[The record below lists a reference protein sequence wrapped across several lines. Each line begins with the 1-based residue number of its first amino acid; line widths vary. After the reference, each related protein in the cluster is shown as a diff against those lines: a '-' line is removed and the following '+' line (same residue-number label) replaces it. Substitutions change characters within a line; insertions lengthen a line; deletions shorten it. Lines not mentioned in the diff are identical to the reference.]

1 MTISSTTN
9 RVSYSGNGATTAFA
23 FSYPFQAQS
32 DLKVLLVLLSTG
44 VETLQT
50 ITTHYTISGT
60 TTNGVY
66 ASGGTVNMLTAPSSL
81 YKVVIYREPAL
92 TQTIDLVEN
101 GSLPA
106 ETLEQGLDKA
116 ILIAQRIDERVE
128 RSITLPEG
136 FTATFDMNLPSDINT
151 ANALLVVNA
160 TGDGWDVG
168 PTTTDLENAEDN
180 AAEAEASALA
190 AAASAASAA
199 TSASNAAT
207 YAAASA
213 WNDVAY
219 KTSADSPINISD
231 SDAGTLF
238 AIDCTSGNV
247 VVNLPSI
254 AVLSLTGPWTIG
266 FKKTD
271 SSSNTITINRD
282 GTDTIDG
289 ASSKV
294 LSRQYSGT
302 NLIPDLDGSP
312 DNWTAMTFGE
322 FPISGAMVGD
332 TDTQTLTNK
341 TFGDALTFAEI
352 ATPSTPAS
360 GFGKTYFKSDG
371 KLYVLDDTGAETQVG
386 SGAGGINYLSTNPD
400 AESAVTGHSAYAD
413 AAATSPVD
421 MIGGSPNVTI
431 TRTTSSPRRGNAS
444 FLITKDAVNRQ
455 GEGVSVDFTIA
466 GADTYQML
474 EIFCEYLASA
484 SYVDDD
490 VRLYIYDV
498 TNATIIEPIGRDL
511 KANTL
516 GGKHYAYFQATN
528 STSYRFGFHI
538 SSTNAAAYTIQ
549 YDTISIG
556 PNQLAKGAIVTDWV
570 SSTPTVG
577 FTGGT
582 LSTSSMYSRRVGD
595 TGEIK
600 VALKWSSIFTGG
612 SATINLPSGW
622 VLNSSKFPGT
632 IASPDYIL
640 GRATLYDISAT
651 NPYFASVV
659 YNSTTSVI
667 LRPEI
672 TVGGNTFGAVGTS
685 AISTT
690 YPFTWANNDEV
701 FVEFTV
707 PVVGWSSSINIASE
721 ASNKVIAFKAS
732 LTGNASIGSAS
743 LTLVPFNT
751 VSSAVNN
758 GYDTAGAFDTTN
770 SRFVAPE
777 SGNYYFAAHLL
788 ANSNVTASAY
798 YTVSFRKNGTSRRA
812 FRWYFNDT
820 VGQWYGSATFSLIK
834 GDYIDIATIGDAAY
848 DILGSDGS
856 SAAIFEGF
864 KIQGNQTIGYDE
876 VVGARYSTDAGL
888 AVANGAQV
896 TVVFEDKIFDTHNA
910 YNTSTGEYTIPVAGM
925 YGYNYLT
932 TWGGTTGWAIGEA
945 SQTSL
950 QKNAVDYHVNDV
962 FPPTASST
970 TRVINAG
977 SDLINCAKGDVIRLQ
992 ITQNSGSSQN
1002 LVSTSTKNYFSI
1014 VRVK

>member
-219 KTSADSPINISD
+219 KTSADSPITISD

-289 ASSKV
+289 ASSKI

-322 FPISGAMVGD
+322 FPITGAMVGD

-466 GADTYQML
+466 SADTYQML

-570 SSTPTVG
+570 SRTPTVG

-612 SATINLPSGW
+612 AATINLPSGW
-622 VLNSSKFPGT
+622 VLDSSKFPGT

-672 TVGGNTFGAVGTS
+672 TIGGNTFGAIGTG

-707 PVVGWSSSINIASE
+707 PVVGWSSSINVASE
-721 ASNKVIAFKAS
+721 ASNSVIAFKARLSANQS
-732 LTGNASIGSAS
+732 LGGSLAKVTFDSVTGSTLGCYNRGGGFNTSTTRFEAPMSGTYVFNFVIISNTDLGSGSA
-743 LTLVPFNT
+743 
-751 VSSAVNN
+751 
-758 GYDTAGAFDTTN
+758 
-770 SRFVAPE
+770 
-777 SGNYYFAAHLL
+777 
-788 ANSNVTASAY
+788 
-798 YTVSFRKNGTSRRA
+798 YTSQIRKNSTSVKNFRMWADEATAQYNGT
-812 FRWYFNDT
+812 
-820 VGQWYGSATFSLIK
+820 ATIDLLK
-834 GDYIDIATIGDAAY
+834 GDYVEVYAAGDASWTAIGG
-848 DILGSDGS
+848 DTAD
-856 SAAIFEGF
+856 SAVFEGW
-864 KIQGNQTIGYDE
+864 IVQGNQTIGYDE
-876 VVGARYSTDAGL
+876 VVSANYTGAPPTGTLAGDNVDRL
-888 AVANGAQV
+888 V
-896 TVVFEDKIFDTHNA
+896 TFGTKVVDTHNA
-910 YNTSTGEYTIPVAGM
+910 YASGIYTIPVSGN
-925 YGYNYLT
+925 YNIAASLNM
-932 TWGGTTGWAIGEA
+932 GTST
-945 SQTSL
+945 
-950 QKNAVDYHVNDV
+950 
-962 FPPTASST
+962 SST
-970 TRVINAG
+970 VNQFTEISIFKNGAQTYANFSRFAVGIASATPAVSVN
-977 SDLINCAKGDVIRLQ
+977 SIPYVKGDQVAVYFR
-992 ITQNSGSSQN
+992 TNMSGTLSYG
-1002 LVSTSTKNYFSI
+1002 STAGNNYFSI
-1014 VRVK
+1014 SRVK